1 MDFSKIPVLALFVI
15 TLVCAVASSNYKAY
29 YVKKTMKNESEQY
42 SFNAG
47 ASLVCAL
54 VLFLLSGCK
63 IEMSLY
69 SLLLGLAFGIVTMLN
84 AIMNAKAIKIGPL
97 GYTTVIV
104 SLSTAITAL
113 SGAIFWHETLN
124 TFKVI
129 GIVLML
135 ACFALAVDTDN
146 KDGKKANWTWFL
158 FCIITLLTCAGIGL
172 LQKVHQTSEYKNELM
187 GFLIVAF
194 VTSSIISLGGYFAF
208 KRQENTIAKEK
219 ATKKWVLNFILAL
232 LICGVGVAG
241 NNAINL
247 YLSGVIDAAIFFPI
261 ANGVPLLC
269 SLLVSFVLF
278 KERLKKKQLWGLL
291 VGIVAIVC
299 LFV

>member
-1 MDFSKIPVLALFVI
+1 MDFSKIPVAVLFVI

-29 YVKKTMKNESEQY
+29 YVKKTMRNESELY

-47 ASLVCAL
+47 ASLVCAI

-69 SLLLGLAFGIVTMLN
+69 SLLLGLAFGLVTMFN
-84 AIMNAKAIKIGPL
+84 AIVNAKAIKIGPF

-113 SGAIFWHETLN
+113 SGAIFWQETLSIS
-124 TFKVI
+124 KII
-129 GIVLML
+129 GIILML
-135 ACFALAVDTDN
+135 GCFALAVDTE
-146 KDGKKANWTWFL
+146 KDGDKKANWTWFL

-187 GFLIVAF
+187 GFLIIAF
-194 VTSSIISLGGYFAF
+194 LTSSLVSLGGYFVL
-208 KRQENTIAKEK
+208 KKQENAIAKEET
-219 ATKKWVLNFILAL
+219 TKKWIFNFIFAL
-232 LICGVGVAG
+232 VICGVGVAG

-247 YLSGVIDAAIFFPI
+247 YLSGVIDTAIFFPI

-269 SLLVSFVLF
+269 SLLVSFILF

-299 LFV
+299 LFI

>member
-1 MDFSKIPVLALFVI
+1 MDFSKIPVVVLFVI
-15 TLVCAVASSNYKAY
+15 TLVCTVASSNYKAY

-47 ASLVCAL
+47 ASLVCAI
-54 VLFLLSGCK
+54 VLFLLGGCK
-63 IEMSLY
+63 IEMSVY
-69 SLLLGLAFGIVTMLN
+69 SLLLGIAFGLITM
-84 AIMNAKAIKIGPL
+84 AYSIMNAKAIKIGPY

-113 SGAIFWHETLN
+113 SGAIFWQETLN
-124 TFKVI
+124 VFKII

-135 ACFALAVDTDN
+135 GCFVLAVDTEN
-146 KDGKKANWTWFL
+146 DGDKKANWAWFIL
-158 FCIITLLTCAGIGL
+158 CIITLLTCAGIGL

-194 VTSSIISLGGYFAF
+194 VTSSIISLGGYFVF
-208 KRQENTIAKEK
+208 RKKENAIAKEK
-219 ATKKWVLNFILAL
+219 ITKKWVLNFTFAL
-232 LICGVGVAG
+232 VVCGVGVAG

-247 YLSGVIDAAIFFPI
+247 YLSGVIDTAIFFPI

-269 SLLVSFVLF
+269 SLLVSFILF

-299 LFV
+299 LFF

>member
-1 MDFSKIPVLALFVI
+1 MDFSKIPVLVLFVI

-69 SLLLGLAFGIVTMLN
+69 SLLLGLAFGLVTMFN
-84 AIMNAKAIKIGPL
+84 AIMNAKAIKIGPF

-113 SGAIFWHETLN
+113 SGAIFWKETLSI
-124 TFKVI
+124 FKII
-129 GIVLML
+129 GIILML
-135 ACFALAVDTDN
+135 GCFALAVDTDN
-146 KDGKKANWTWFL
+146 KEGKKANWTWFL
-158 FCIITLLTCAGIGL
+158 FCIIALLTCAGIGL

-187 GFLIVAF
+187 GFLIIAF
-194 VTSSIISLGGYFAF
+194 LTSSIISLGGYFVL
-208 KRQENTIAKEK
+208 KKQENAIAKEK
-219 ATKKWVLNFILAL
+219 TTKEWILNFIFAL
-232 LICGVGVAG
+232 IVCGVGVAG

-247 YLSGVIDAAIFFPI
+247 YLSGVIDTAIFFPI

-299 LFV
+299 LFF